1 MPTIPSGARY
11 VIVGAGIHGLS
22 TSMHLAQRLKAAGV
36 STGVHYPIP
45 LHVQPAYES
54 RQIPLGSLP
63 TTETAASEVISLPM
77 YPELSQEQLESIV
90 NAMTMAV
97 VSA

>member
-1 MPTIPSGARY
+1 VVRVQDREA
-11 VIVGAGIHGLS
+11 L
-22 TSMHLAQRLKAAGV
+22 QERLKAAGV

-63 TTETAASEVISLPM
+63 ITEVAASEVVSLPM